1 MRCSGRLIGVIGGLL
16 ILMGALSGCTGRGL
30 VLGGAT
36 ALGTSAYQ
44 ERGVSGALND
54 YGLRIAIN
62 EAWFQHNIEMYRDI
76 DLLISSSRVVLIGR
90 VPDPLQQVMA
100 EQLAREAGAMRLVN
114 RIEVGPEVSLWQQ
127 MQDSWLTT
135 RLEMALSFDE
145 DVNGLNYAVETID
158 GVVYVIGEAIS
169 EQEARRVQ
177 FLASTLPGVRKVETY
192 IHTASGIGRDLQA
205 G

>member
-1 MRCSGRLIGVIGGLL
+1 
-16 ILMGALSGCTGRGL
+16 

-62 EAWFQHNIEMYRDI
+62 EAWFQHDIEMYRDI
-76 DLLISSSRVVLIGR
+76 DLLISANRVVLIGR

-100 EQLAREAGAMRLVN
+100 EQLAREAGALRLVN
-114 RIEVGPEVSLWQQ
+114 RIGVGPDVGLWQQ

-135 RLEMALSFDE
+135 RVELALSFDE

-192 IHTASGIGRDLQA
+192 IHVASVIGRESSA

>member
-16 ILMGALSGCTGRGL
+16 ILTGALSGCTGRGL

-177 FLASTLPGVRKVETY
+177 FLASILPGVRKVETY